1 MRRLYVLP
9 SLTANSV
16 WESFRKYE
24 CCSGNCNVALYSLH
38 NIQKKE
44 GGPDRQFTSKVNGSG
59 HDYKVSRLLSHSVY

>member
-1 MRRLYVLP
+1 M
-9 SLTANSV
+9 
-16 WESFRKYE
+16 
-24 CCSGNCNVALYSLH
+24 ALYSLH